1 MQVRSGDADIFYTV
15 MGQGPDVVLLHP
27 FPVTH
32 AFWLPVAKKLS
43 QRYRLIL
50 PDLRGH
56 GASSIGDGSALM
68 SKHAADVAAI
78 CKDAGVTRAVFG
90 GVSIGGYILFEF
102 WRTYRAAGP
111 ADVRALMLCNT
122 KASDDTPVARTT
134 RLQAAADILKN
145 GPDPFLDATMPK
157 LIGETT
163 RRNRPDVGAQL
174 RRMMQQP
181 AANLSALQRGMAD
194 RPDSMPMLPTIDVP
208 TLILAGDED
217 TTTPVADA
225 QAMQQRIPASVL
237 QVIPQAGHYAVHEKA
252 DDAHRIIRGFLDGLG
267 PV

>member
-1 MQVRSGDADIFYTV
+1 MNVRSADAEISYTV

-27 FPVTH
+27 FPATY
-32 AFWLPVAKKLS
+32 AFWLPVAERLS

-56 GASSIGDGSALM
+56 GASGAGDGPATM
-68 SKHAADVAAI
+68 AKHAADVAAV
-78 CKDAGVTRAVFG
+78 CRDAGVTRAVFG

-102 WRTYRAAGP
+102 WRSYRAQ
-111 ADVRALMLCNT
+111 VRALMLCNT
-122 KASDDTPVARTT
+122 KASADTAEARTT
-134 RLQAAADILKN
+134 RLQAADDILKN
-145 GPDPFLDATMPK
+145 GPDQFLDATLPK
-157 LIGETT
+157 LVGETT
-163 RRNRPDVGAQL
+163 RRNRPDLAVEV

-181 AANLSALQRGMAD
+181 AVNLAAVQRGMAD
-194 RPDSMPMLPTIDVP
+194 RLDSVPTLATINVP

-225 QAMQQRIPASVL
+225 QVMQQKITGSVL
-237 QVIPQAGHYAVHEKA
+237 RVIPQAGHYSVHEKT
-252 DDAHRIIRGFLDGLG
+252 DDAHRIIRGFLEDLS